1 MIRLVRE
8 AMSSAAPCTQVD
20 IARRLSLRA
29 LSSAQMRVMSIVIE
43 RAFPPQCVEA
53 FEHSEWR
60 VTQST
65 TTKNASPVGG

>member
-1 MIRLVRE
+1 
-8 AMSSAAPCTQVD
+8 MSSV
-20 IARRLSLRA
+20 IAMHSSRQRASAQFEA
-29 LSSAQMRVMSIVIE
+29 LSRAQMRVMSIVIE

-53 FEHSEWR
+53 FEHSEWL

>member
-1 MIRLVRE
+1 
-8 AMSSAAPCTQVD
+8 
-20 IARRLSLRA
+20 
-29 LSSAQMRVMSIVIE
+29 MRVMSIVIE

-53 FEHSEWR
+53 FEHSEWL